1 MSVFVLTNLLLSCG
15 FQEAR
20 SDRDRTAREE
30 PPAPPMV
37 NRVYVEF
44 QRFVDAPSE
53 FPHSRQLYPLVIQ
66 EDHGPFRNEFQ
77 YDSQYY
83 YPQPREE
90 PSPALGLSVNF
101 SLGAM
106 SLRIGM
112 DFIEGPVETTS
123 TVVPTIGGDVRED
136 PTGPPGPTKS
146 KNLSDFGDP
155 GASDTRDSARPRLQG
170 PSFSLPVKSDV
181 TEWGV
186 LDWLPAGTSLELQ
199 ARALFG
205 TVDVLGVTSDAAF
218 YSVMPRMFL
227 PLFSLE
233 RPTVVAGAAIS
244 AGPCWLRTGVGRAA
258 GIEGAVGLQARWFMG
273 RSLSLNLGVDL
284 NAFASEAVFAWGFLP
299 AVGIHVAW

>member
-1 MSVFVLTNLLLSCG
+1 MSVFVLMSLLLSSG
-15 FQEAR
+15 LQEAR
-20 SDRDRTAREE
+20 SDHDRMTREE

-37 NRVYVEF
+37 NRVYVELH
-44 QRFVDAPSE
+44 RFLDAPSE

-66 EDHGPFRNEFQ
+66 EDRGPFRNEFH
-77 YDSQYY
+77 YDSQHH

-90 PSPALGLSVNF
+90 PPQALGLSVGF

-106 SLRIGM
+106 SLSIGT
-112 DFIEGPVETTS
+112 DFIEGPVETTT

-136 PTGPPGPTKS
+136 PTGSPGPTKS

-155 GASDTRDSARPRLQG
+155 GASDARDSARPRLQG
-170 PSFSLPVKSDV
+170 PSLSLPVKSDV

-205 TVDVLGVTSDAAF
+205 TVEVLGVSSDAAF
-218 YSVMPRMFL
+218 YSVMPRVFL

-233 RPTVVAGAAIS
+233 RPTVVAGTAIS
-244 AGPCWLRTGVGRAA
+244 AGPCWLRTDVGRAA

-273 RSLSLNLGVDL
+273 GSLSLNLGLDL

-299 AVGIHVAW
+299 AVGINVAW